1 MKTTAI
7 AVSIILSLANVA
19 HADEVWFALD
29 SPSFP
34 PADDMA
40 HYPSADAACQAA
52 YKADVAKYNSGN
64 SHVLAYVAPTF
75 APMSGNPYLYNCDTL
90 ARVGEGAPQHI
101 PHIIAVVE
109 GPCDVDKVF
118 DFVTGECVLDG
129 DALARKQFGD
139 PDDDPNNDP
148 NDCQGN
154 PINAAIGNK
163 FQRESDFA
171 DADGELAF
179 TRFYNS
185 ADGRWRHTYSAN
197 LIVGMGVA
205 SLTLDDGRASLFAVT
220 GSVATGESSE
230 RGSLSRSGSKWIYSS
245 PANDVYTFNGQ
256 GQLTSYRGANGL
268 TQTLTYGFDANFN
281 IKVTVKDSRGHT
293 LVFTKGFSEQ
303 LVSLS
308 STGVSVTYTYSD
320 EGQLQQATRKVQG
333 KTTSRRYVY
342 EDVEHPR
349 FLTGLFDE
357 RGVRA
362 ATWTYDSQGRA
373 ISSEHAGGA
382 DKTVIAYVDDAT
394 TTVTN
399 PLGHVVTYTYGTV
412 GGTRRMT
419 SVSGEPVPGCP
430 ISNSSFTYDARG
442 QIATQTNAL
451 GRITAFTYDPQG
463 RITTKTEAK
472 STPEERTITTTWD
485 GTSFRP
491 ATVTTADRVTSYTY
505 DANGRPL
512 STTVR
517 SLKD

>member
-1 MKTTAI
+1 MKTMLAI
-7 AVSIILSLANVA
+7 SALFAFAA
-19 HADEVWFALD
+19 HATPADKVWFALD

-34 PADDMA
+34 PADNMV
-40 HYPSADAACQAA
+40 HYPSADAACKAA
-52 YKADVAKYNSGN
+52 YKADVAKYNSDTT
-64 SHVLAYVAPTF
+64 HVLAYVAPTF
-75 APMSGNPYLYNCDTL
+75 APMSGNPYIYNCDTL
-90 ARVGEGAPQHI
+90 ARAGEGPPEHI

-109 GPCDVDKVF
+109 APCDVDKVF

-179 TRFYNS
+179 IRFYNS
-185 ADGRWRHTYSAN
+185 ADGGWRHTYGAN
-197 LIVGMGVA
+197 LLVGMGA
-205 SLTLDDGRASLFAVT
+205 AALTFDDGRASVFSVK

-230 RGSLSRSGSKWIYSS
+230 RGSLSRSGSKWIYTS
-245 PANDVYTFNGQ
+245 PANEVYTFNGQ
-256 GQLTSYRGANGL
+256 GQLTSYRAANGL

-281 IKVTVKDSRGHT
+281 NKVTVKDSRGHT
-293 LVFTKGFSEQ
+293 LVFVKDFSEQ

-308 STGVSVTYTYSD
+308 SSGVSVAYTYSD
-320 EGQLQQATRKVQG
+320 EGQLQQATRTVQG

-342 EDVEHPR
+342 EDAEHPR
-349 FLTGLFDE
+349 FLTGLIDE

-362 ATWTYDSQGRA
+362 ATWAYDSQGRA

-399 PLGHVVTYTYGTV
+399 PLGHVVTYTYATV

-419 SVSGEPVPGCP
+419 AVVGEPTVGCP
-430 ISNSSFTYDARG
+430 IANSHYTYDARG
-442 QIATQTNAL
+442 QIATQTDAL
-451 GRITAFTYDPQG
+451 GHVTAFTYDTQG
-463 RITTKTEAK
+463 RIVTQVEAQG
-472 STPEERTITTTWD
+472 TPEQRTTTTTWD

-491 ATVTTADRVTSYTY
+491 KTVTTADRVTAYTY
-505 DANGRPL
+505 DAQGRPL
-512 STTVR
+512 STTTR